1 MKLIQSLG
9 PKGVRFGC
17 KNEYCFGVKQKKK
30 MYSESRPSSVINV
43 LVVFAGFT
51 GCLFGK
57 WLKE

>member
-30 MYSESRPSSVINV
+30 CTQNRDLAQSLMFWLSLRALLAAC
-43 LVVFAGFT
+43 LVNG
-51 GCLFGK
+51 
-57 WLKE
+57 